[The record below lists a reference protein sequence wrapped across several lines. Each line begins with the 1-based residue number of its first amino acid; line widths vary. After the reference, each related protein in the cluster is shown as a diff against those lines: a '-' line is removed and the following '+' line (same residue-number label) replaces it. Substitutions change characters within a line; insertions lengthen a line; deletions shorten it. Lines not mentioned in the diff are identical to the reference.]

1 MVNDSMKNQRN
12 ITIGHLSKI
21 SGVDVGTV
29 LYYQRIGLVNK
40 PMTPPARELRYSYK
54 TAENIKFINHAQK
67 LGFNLKEIKSLLLYW
82 K

>member
-1 MVNDSMKNQRN
+1 MKNQYE

-21 SGVDVGTV
+21 AGVDVGTV
-29 LYYQRIGLVNK
+29 LYYQRIGLIDK
-40 PMTPPARELRYSYK
+40 PVTPPTRELKYSYK

-67 LGFNLKEIKSLLLYW
+67 LGFSLNEIKKLLLYW